1 MSEFHKILKSFR
13 LKDSLNTDIWEKT
26 NGAYTMKSKVRERL
40 LKIAN
45 DFIEFLDVNFV
56 ISDIIMSG
64 SLANYNW
71 SDYSDVDIHVIADFT
86 QFNESEKPLYED
98 LFYLKKSI
106 YNKKHD
112 ITIYG
117 FEVELYVEDESQVNE
132 VKSIAKYS
140 ILNDVWVETPINEPV
155 DISNSKIKSKAQQW
169 MNIIDK
175 LIDNVKDED
184 FDEAKELIDKY
195 NDKLR
200 KYRTCGLQK
209 DGEYSEENLVFKVL
223 RRNGYLDKIRN
234 LKDELTDKKLTLKE
248 FRY

>member
-26 NGAYTMKSKVRERL
+26 NGTYTMKSKVRERL

>member
-26 NGAYTMKSKVRERL
+26 NGEYTMKSKVRERL

-45 DFIEFLDVNFV
+45 DFIEFLDVNLV

-71 SDYSDVDIHVIADFT
+71 SNYSDVDIHVIADFT
-86 QFNESEKPLYED
+86 QFNDSEKPLYED

-117 FEVELYVEDESQVNE
+117 FEVELYVEDESQVND

-140 ILNDVWVETPINEPV
+140 ILNDEWIETPINEPV
-155 DISNSKIKSKAQQW
+155 DISNGKIKSKAQQW

-184 FDEAKELIDKY
+184 FDDAKKLIDKY

-223 RRNGYLDKIRN
+223 RRNGYLEKIRN

>member
-1 MSEFHKILKSFR
+1 MSSFR
-13 LKDSLNTDIWEKT
+13 LKDSLSKDIWVKS
-26 NGAYTMKSKVRERL
+26 NGGYTMKPNVRERL

-45 DFIEFLDVNFV
+45 DFIDFLDVDLV

-71 SDYSDVDIHVIADFT
+71 SDYSDIDLHVVADFS
-86 QFNESEKPLYED
+86 QFNEIEKPLYEE

-117 FEVELYVEDESQVNE
+117 YEVELYVEDESQINE
-132 VKSIAKYS
+132 VKNIAKFS
-140 ILNDVWVETPINEPV
+140 ILDNEWIETPTQDDVSFSNETV
-155 DISNSKIKSKAQQW
+155 KSKAKQW

-175 LIDNVKDED
+175 LIDNIKDED
-184 FDEAKELIDKY
+184 FEEAKILIDKY

-209 DGEYSEENLVFKVL
+209 GGEYSDENLVFKVL
-223 RRNGYLDKIRN
+223 RRNGYLEKLRG
-234 LKDELTDKKLTLKE
+234 LKDKLTDMELTLKE
-248 FRY
+248 SR